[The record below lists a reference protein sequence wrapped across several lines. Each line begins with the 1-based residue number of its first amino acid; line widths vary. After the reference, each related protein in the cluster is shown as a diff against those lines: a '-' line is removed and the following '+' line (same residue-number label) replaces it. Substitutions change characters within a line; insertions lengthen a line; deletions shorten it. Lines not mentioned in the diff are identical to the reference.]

1 MTCRGMVSLK
11 FHEQSFV
18 FSRPSSCGASS
29 LHLTLS
35 SKYTMHTTELDLGP
49 FLGAKKHSLGQDK
62 LLRFDPESQP
72 SRGRNDE
79 TIGVWW
85 GVSVSPFWSPTRAC
99 GRTPTAPWELHHSL
113 RCAWLNLMEKQVQ
126 ILQPTFSCSSLLHR
140 ETTRRNEVKA

>member
-99 GRTPTAPWELHHSL
+99 GRTP
-113 RCAWLNLMEKQVQ
+113 
-126 ILQPTFSCSSLLHR
+126 
-140 ETTRRNEVKA
+140 